1 MIFFFRFS
9 LTLRR
14 RHFAAAA
21 DSRFAFGFLRH
32 CRYAADFSISPRHA
46 TPLRRCLH
54 VNFRFAISF
63 SPLSSL
69 PTFLFFD

>member
-32 CRYAADFSISPRHA
+32 CRYAADFSICHA
-46 TPLRRCLH
+46 TPR
-54 VNFRFAISF
+54 RFADAFTSIF
-63 SPLSSL
+63 AL
-69 PTFLFFD
+69 PFHFHRFLH